1 MDSDVSGLA
10 ETDENILTLD
20 VPDDA
25 LERAAGGTEGEDHD
39 LRLLHLCLVYLQRE

>member
-25 LERAAGGTEGEDHD
+25 LERAAGGTRGRS
-39 LRLLHLCLVYLQRE
+39 RLTFTALMLGISAA